1 MRQCIDVESDIWS
14 CGGCDGIDCT
24 GLASVMDVSCV
35 TGLCQVN
42 SCEWGY
48 ELAENECILSEAVL

>member
-1 MRQCIDVESDIWS
+1 
-14 CGGCDGIDCT
+14 
-24 GLASVMDVSCV
+24 MDVSCV